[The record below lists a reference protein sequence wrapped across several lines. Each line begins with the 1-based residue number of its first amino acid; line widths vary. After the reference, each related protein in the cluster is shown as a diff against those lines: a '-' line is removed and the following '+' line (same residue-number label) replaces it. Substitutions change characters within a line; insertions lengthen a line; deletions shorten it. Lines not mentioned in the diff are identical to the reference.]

1 MSNLPP
7 GVTQRML
14 DREFDETDQQRY
26 EEELEAAWDDV
37 LEWFSDVR
45 FSAYKESPNEV
56 MRELLRV
63 FPYLPKPMY
72 FVSDPEPPRVDP
84 DVDDYDPTDR
94 W

>member
-26 EEELEAAWDDV
+26 EAELESAWDD
-37 LEWFSDVR
+37 LLDWFADIKTSDY
-45 FSAYKESPNEV
+45 SDNPAHV
-56 MRELLRV
+56 MRELFRV
-63 FPYLPKPMY
+63 FPHLKKPMY
-72 FVSDPEPPRVDP
+72 FVENPEPPRVDP